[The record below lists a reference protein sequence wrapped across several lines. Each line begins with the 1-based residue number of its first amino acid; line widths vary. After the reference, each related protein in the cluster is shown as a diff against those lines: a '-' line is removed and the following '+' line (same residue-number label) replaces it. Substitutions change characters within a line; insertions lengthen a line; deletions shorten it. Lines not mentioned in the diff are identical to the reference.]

1 MKVEK
6 EALGGQRV
14 EPTEEELALV
24 NRQSRKELTAA
35 EVYLFAVRLCDNEVD
50 RDGEQFPQ
58 ATLEQLAE
66 LFVGKSGIFDHRWSA
81 GGQTARIYR
90 TEVVRE
96 EGIRTALGE
105 PACYLKGYAYMVRT
119 QGNQDL
125 IADSY
130 CWLKGWA
137 YLLRTEG
144 NRELIREIEGG
155 IKKEVSVGC
164 AVKRAECSICGSDM
178 GRCAHEKGKRYD
190 GRLCCARLLEATD
203 AFEFSFVA
211 VPAQPRAGVMKRA
224 GGSPSLKQLAL
235 GEPAAAAELE
245 DLERAAELGRR
256 YLTGLRNE
264 VVRLGLLAERQVGA
278 ETLRHIADRLE
289 EKELLELRENYQ
301 RRAAE
306 RYPIAPQLSYGNG
319 DGMPERPDGAFL
331 I

>member
-125 IADSY
+125 IAEIASNPEHGEWVLDI
-130 CWLKGWA
+130 LMIAK
-137 YLLRTEG
+137 YLERIGDHAT
-144 NRELIREIEGG
+144 NI
-155 IKKEVSVGC
+155 
-164 AVKRAECSICGSDM
+164 AEWV
-178 GRCAHEKGKRYD
+178 
-190 GRLCCARLLEATD
+190 
-203 AFEFSFVA
+203 EFSITGTH
-211 VPAQPRAGVMKRA
+211 R
-224 GGSPSLKQLAL
+224 S
-235 GEPAAAAELE
+235 AE
-245 DLERAAELGRR
+245 
-256 YLTGLRNE
+256 
-264 VVRLGLLAERQVGA
+264 
-278 ETLRHIADRLE
+278 
-289 EKELLELRENYQ
+289 
-301 RRAAE
+301 
-306 RYPIAPQLSYGNG
+306 
-319 DGMPERPDGAFL
+319 
-331 I
+331 